1 MVKTKNKWQRFA
13 RIVMGRVL
21 GMAFLGLMLCLLAS
35 CHHRH
40 SEPPRSLIDS
50 LNQVDTAAF
59 RETHHYARNYNFR
72 VSSDSLEL
80 TSQLPEEKVSGL
92 QVDSFFVDRDR
103 VLVVA
108 DLRIVRADTID
119 SVWVQLAQDDGVS
132 GWVRESEMLKDVT
145 PDDPVSRFI
154 MFFSNQHHQYFLL
167 LLIFLILGYTVSMLR
182 KRQAYIV
189 HFRDIATFYPTMLA
203 VVVAIAAAVYSY
215 IQQHDPEMWRH
226 FYFHPLLNPL
236 VHPFPLA
243 LFLGLMWMIL
253 VLTIASIDD
262 TFHHLEPLSAIIYLL
277 GLFGVCAFNYLFFST
292 VTSTIFGYLLLLAYI
307 AFAVY
312 QYVNYIRSPYICGN
326 CGKQIHTKGRC
337 PYCGT
342 VNE

>member
-1 MVKTKNKWQRFA
+1 MTLLV
-13 RIVMGRVL
+13 
-21 GMAFLGLMLCLLAS
+21 LMLCAFSS
-35 CHHRH
+35 CRHH
-40 SEPPRSLIDS
+40 PTAQPRSLIDT
-50 LNQVDTAAF
+50 LTMGVDTNAF
-59 RETHHYARNYNFR
+59 RTTHHYARNYNFR

-80 TSQLPEEKVSGL
+80 TNQLPEEKVSGL
-92 QVDSFFVDRDR
+92 QVDSFVVDRDR

-108 DLRIVRADTID
+108 DIRIVKADTID
-119 SVWVQLAQDDGVS
+119 SVWVQLAQDNSVS
-132 GWVRESEMLKDVT
+132 GWVREGEMLRNVT

-189 HFRDIATFYPTMLA
+189 HFRDIATFYPTSLA
-203 VVVAIAAAVYSY
+203 VVVAIAATVYSH
-215 IQQHDPEMWRH
+215 IQQHDPEIWRH

-243 LFLGLMWMIL
+243 VFLGLMWLIL
-253 VLTIASIDD
+253 VLTIASVDD
-262 TFHHLEPLSAIIYLL
+262 TFHHLEPMEAIIYLL

-292 VTSTIFGYLLLLAYI
+292 VTHSFIGYLLLVAYI

-312 QYVNYIRSPYICGN
+312 QYITRIRSPYICGN
-326 CGKQIHTKGRC
+326 CGKQIHSKGRC
-337 PYCGT
+337 PHCGA